1 MSIFDDDVFGGKP
14 KNNEIILQLFNA
26 ASRNRTEEVTK
37 LLSTLDSNK
46 CDLQEE
52 VNGINSFLIACK
64 KGHIAIVE
72 IFVQYHPAMLE
83 SCTSGNQRNG
93 LMLAAFEG
101 HDPMV
106 QYLSHFDAMKLAK
119 DNTQNNALHYAS
131 WGGHLNIV
139 KYLIDQ
145 CSYDPTTTNAEG
157 LSALQFATAGN
168 HIEIVQ
174 YLTNKLD
181 DQQVAALS
189 GACSESGYNSLHRAA
204 LCGSLEALK
213 LLLPCT
219 TDDITASTAIGTNSS
234 STLSL
239 VDAKAVNGSTC
250 LHLAA
255 HHGHLHIVTFLVT
268 SYGAN
273 VHAMNDYGLTP
284 LMFACIGYVDRIML
298 FHRHL
303 DAKRISTTTLT
314 DSILDISCCHLLI
327 CVLFALSPS

>member
-1 MSIFDDDVFGGKP
+1 MSIFDEEAFGGGR
-14 KNNEIILQLFNA
+14 KNNETILQLFNA
-26 ASRNRTEEVTK
+26 ASRNRVDVVVT
-37 LLSTLDSNK
+37 LLTTLDSTTCN
-46 CDLQEE
+46 LQEE

-64 KGHIAIVE
+64 KGHTSIVE
-72 IFVQYHPAMLE
+72 IFVQYHPTMLE

-106 QYLSHFDAMKLAK
+106 QYLSQFNAMKQAR

-145 CSYDPTTTNAEG
+145 CAYDPTTTNAEG

-168 HIEIVQ
+168 HIEVVQ

-181 DQQVAALS
+181 VNQVAELS

-204 LCGSLEALK
+204 LCGSLDALK

-219 TDDITASTAIGTNSS
+219 TVDVANATNSS
-234 STLSL
+234 SMLAL

-255 HHGHLHIVTFLVT
+255 HHGHVNIVTFLVT

-284 LMFACIGYVDRIML
+284 LMFACIGYVSL
-298 FHRHL
+298 CHS
-303 DAKRISTTTLT
+303 ISIF
-314 DSILDISCCHLLI
+314 SS
-327 CVLFALSPS
+327 SSR

>member
-1 MSIFDDDVFGGKP
+1 MSIFDEDAFGGGK
-14 KNNEIILQLFNA
+14 KNNAIILQLFNA
-26 ASRNRTEEVTK
+26 ASRNRLDEVVT
-37 LLSTLDSNK
+37 LLTTLDSTK
-46 CDLQEE
+46 YDLQEE

-64 KGHIAIVE
+64 KGHTSIAE
-72 IFVQYHPAMLE
+72 IFVKYHPTLVE

-106 QYLSHFDAMKLAK
+106 QYLSQFDAMKLAR
-119 DNTQNNALHYAS
+119 DNTKNNALHYAS

-145 CSYDPTTTNAEG
+145 CAYDPSMTNAEG

-168 HIEIVQ
+168 HIEVIQ

-181 DQQVAALS
+181 FNEVAELS

-213 LLLPCT
+213 LLLPCA
-219 TDDITASTAIGTNSS
+219 TADVASVTSSS
-234 STLSL
+234 STLAL

-255 HHGHLHIVTFLVT
+255 HHGHLNIVTFLVT

-273 VHAMNDYGLTP
+273 VHATNDYGLTP
-284 LMFACIGYVDRIML
+284 LMFACIGYVGPRIY
-298 FHRHL
+298 
-303 DAKRISTTTLT
+303 I
-314 DSILDISCCHLLI
+314 ISC
-327 CVLFALSPS
+327 SS